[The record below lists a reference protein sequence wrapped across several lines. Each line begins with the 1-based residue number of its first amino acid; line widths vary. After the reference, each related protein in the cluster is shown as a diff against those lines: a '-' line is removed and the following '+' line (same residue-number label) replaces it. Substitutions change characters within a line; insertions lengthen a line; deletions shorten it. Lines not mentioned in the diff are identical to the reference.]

1 MVKHQDESTSGQAGS
16 LASHSLFPAG
26 QIVPFVLVTVLFFL
40 WGVPNNLNDVLIR
53 HFMKSFAISR
63 FQAGLVQSAF
73 YMGYFLL
80 AIPAAL
86 MMKRVGYKAGFV
98 VGLLLFAAGAFLFWP
113 AALASSYAFFLFA
126 LFVIASGLS
135 FLETASN
142 PFIAQLGDPDSS
154 ERRLNFSQAFNPLG
168 AITGALIGTIFI
180 FSGVELTPQEIAARQ
195 AVNTYEAYLRFETLR
210 VVRPYLVIGV
220 VAVIWAL
227 LILRTKFPVIAS
239 ESESGSDYGKHSS
252 FLQLF
257 KERHFLL
264 AVVAQFFYVG
274 AQVGTWSYFISY
286 VQEYAHQPE
295 KIAGYFLTGT
305 LAAFGV
311 GRFVSAYL
319 MRFLS
324 PSRLMGAYAIANIVL
339 VSVGVLQPGWVG
351 VWCVFLTSF
360 FMSLMFPTIFALG
373 LKGLGP
379 NTKIGG
385 SFLVM
390 AIVGGA
396 VLTPLMGLVSEK
408 FHSLA
413 LSYSIPLIAYVY
425 ICAYSFWGSR
435 RVQLS
440 PAIGEPAGNSIRA

>member
-1 MVKHQDESTSGQAGS
+1 MMERPKVAKVPSITEPD
-16 LASHSLFPAG
+16 HSVFPAG
-26 QIVPFVLVTVLFFL
+26 QIIPFILVTALFFL
-40 WGVPNNLNDVLIR
+40 WGIPNNLNDVLIR

-80 AIPAAL
+80 AIPAGL

-113 AALASSYAFFLFA
+113 AAVTSSYGFFLFA

-142 PFIAQLGDPDSS
+142 PFIAQLGDQESS

-168 AITGALIGTIFI
+168 AITGALVGTLFI
-180 FSGVELTPQEIAARQ
+180 FSGVELSPQQIASQQ
-195 AVNTYEAYLRFETLR
+195 AAHTYDAYLRFETLR
-210 VVRPYLVIGV
+210 VVRPYLVIGAI
-220 VAVIWAL
+220 AVIWAV
-227 LILRTKFPVIAS
+227 LILRTKFPDIS
-239 ESESGSDYGKHSS
+239 SDSESGSAEHGS
-252 FLQLF
+252 FGELLRQ
-257 KERHFLL
+257 RHFLL

-274 AQVGTWSYFISY
+274 AQVGTWSYFIPY
-286 VQEYAHQPE
+286 VQEYAHKPE
-295 KIAGYFLTGT
+295 KTAGYFLTGT

-319 MRFLS
+319 MRFVS
-324 PSRLMGAYAIANIVL
+324 PSRLMGFYALANIAL
-339 VSVGVLQPGWVG
+339 VSVAVLQPGWVG
-351 VWCVFLTSF
+351 IWCVFLTSF

-390 AIVGGA
+390 AIIGGA
-396 VLTPLMGLVSEK
+396 ILTPLMGLVAEK

-413 LSYSIPLIAYVY
+413 LAYTIPLIAYVY
-425 ICAYSFWGSR
+425 IMLYSFLGSR
-435 RVQLS
+435 RVGITAAVTD
-440 PAIGEPAGNSIRA
+440 PARPNYAG

>member
-1 MVKHQDESTSGQAGS
+1 MTTQKMESATGATGPVSGHG
-16 LASHSLFPAG
+16 LFPVG
-26 QIVPFVLVTVLFFL
+26 HIVPFILVTALFFL
-40 WGVPNNLNDVLIR
+40 WGIPNNLNDVLIR

-86 MMKRVGYKAGFV
+86 MMRQAGYKAGFV
-98 VGLLLFAAGAFLFWP
+98 VGLLLYAAGAFLFWP
-113 AALASSYAFFLFA
+113 AALTGSYAFFLFA

-168 AITGALIGTIFI
+168 AISGALIGTVFI
-180 FSGVELTPQEIAARQ
+180 FSGVELTPEQIALRQ
-195 AVNTYEAYLRFETLR
+195 AEHTYQAYLRVETLR

-220 VAVIWAL
+220 VAVVWAL
-227 LILRTKFPVIAS
+227 LIIRTKFPVISS
-239 ESESGSDYGKHSS
+239 ETESDSSEHGSFRQLLGK
-252 FLQLF
+252 
-257 KERHFLL
+257 RHFLL

-274 AQVGTWSYFISY
+274 AQVGTWSYFIPY

-295 KIAGYFLTGT
+295 KTAGYFLMGT

-311 GRFVSAYL
+311 GRFFSAYL
-319 MRFLS
+319 MRFVS
-324 PSRLMGAYAIANIVL
+324 PSRLMGAYSLANIVL
-339 VSVGVLQPGWVG
+339 LCVGVFHPGWVG
-351 VWCVFLTSF
+351 IWCVFLTSF

-373 LKGLGP
+373 LKGLGT
-379 NTKIGG
+379 NTKIAG

-408 FHSLA
+408 LRSLA
-413 LSYSIPLIAYVY
+413 LAYTIPLFAYLY
-425 ICAYSFWGSR
+425 ISLYSFLGSHR
-435 RVQLS
+435 ADIALTVS
-440 PAIGEPAGNSIRA
+440 EPTRSTYAS